1 MQAVRR
7 QPNPLPLFVPTPNRP
22 RGYNNWRRQQG
33 QEDVENAVARILLAA
48 RPRLPAEDRQGEDI
62 NGNIINDNNH
72 NQNINDGNDNDLLA
86 RHIREAVAQRP
97 MEEIHVIFFTAAEME
112 DLRLGNF

>member
-1 MQAVRR
+1 MQAVPR

-33 QEDVENAVARILLAA
+33 QEVQNAVARILLAA
-48 RPRLPAEDRQGEDI
+48 RPRPPAEDRRPGEDI
-62 NGNIINDNNH
+62 NDNN
-72 NQNINDGNDNDLLA
+72 DDDDNDLLA

-112 DLRLGNF
+112 DLRLGHF